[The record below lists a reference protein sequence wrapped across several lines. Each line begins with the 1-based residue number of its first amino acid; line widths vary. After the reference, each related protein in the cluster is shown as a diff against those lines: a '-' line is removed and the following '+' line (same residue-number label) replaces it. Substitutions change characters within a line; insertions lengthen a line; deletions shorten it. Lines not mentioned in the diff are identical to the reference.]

1 MTKEQIKAL
10 LKTSEAL
17 HSLEIEQSKQWE
29 YIMWNEDLSTI
40 KYIEADSNGYGVQ
53 TDNKPSDFPADS
65 VINARITAMH
75 NLVDAGKTY
84 AEVMAT
90 TSW

>member
-10 LKTSEAL
+10 LKTTQAI
-17 HSLEIEQSKQWE
+17 HSLEVEQSKQWS
-29 YIMWNEDLSTI
+29 YIMESEDLSTI
-40 KYIEADSNGYGVQ
+40 QFVKDDGTGYSIPDS
-53 TDNKPSDFPADS
+53 KPSDFPADS

-75 NLVDAGKTY
+75 NLVDAGKTFD
-84 AEVMAT
+84 EVMAT

>member
-10 LKTSEAL
+10 LKASNAI
-17 HSLEIEQSKQWE
+17 HSLEIEQSKQWN
-29 YIMWNEDLSTI
+29 YVLIGEDLSTI
-40 KYIEADSNGYGVQ
+40 QFVKDDGTGYSIPDS
-53 TDNKPSDFPADS
+53 KPSDFPADS

-75 NLVDAGKTY
+75 NLVDAGKTFT
-84 AEVMAT
+84 EVMAT